1 MYQIIC
7 PQCSNPNNFETEQSR
22 PEECCFCFTVF
33 NKDVAVHEI
42 PDQTKGKLTGLKLVY
57 QQTSGIIEINGESNL
72 LGREH
77 IGSQILS
84 KILVNQKQV
93 ISRKHCSINLHDG
106 KYYLKDEG
114 STNGTFYGVSKI
126 DCLKEAQLIENNSI
140 LFLGREAFLVQ
151 CVYEEVKES
160 QAEIQAEK
168 EEQTSKPVLYR
179 CKEGCGF
186 ESETYLEICPKCM
199 SINSLIAISG

>member
-1 MYQIIC
+1 MYRIIC

-33 NKDVAVHEI
+33 NQDIAVHEI
-42 PDQTKGKLTGLKLVY
+42 PDQSKGKLTGLKLVY
-57 QQTSGIIEINGESNL
+57 QQTSEFIEINGESNL

-77 IGSQILS
+77 IGSQLLS
-84 KILVNQKQV
+84 NILVNQKQV
-93 ISRKHCSINLHDG
+93 ISRKHCSINLQDG

-140 LFLGREAFLVQ
+140 LFLGREAFLAQ
-151 CVYEEVKES
+151 HVYEEVKES

-168 EEQTSKPVLYR
+168 EEQTTKPVKYR
-179 CKEGCGF
+179 CKERYGF
-186 ESETYLEICPKCM
+186 ESKAYLEICPKFM
-199 SINSLIAISG
+199 AMNSLVEIR